1 MFRSFK
7 IVNGIIVYQT
17 MVLIMTQK
25 RILVLILG
33 LMLSGCGLKGKL
45 ELPQEEK
52 TEPSVSYK

>member
-1 MFRSFK
+1 
-7 IVNGIIVYQT
+7 